1 MIYIDRFSENTHI
14 KFHENPPSGSRAVPC
29 KQTKRHTDRQTDM
42 TKLIDTILNFAKARE
57 KREIVPSYKHFESFN
72 ETNSI

>member
-1 MIYIDRFSENTHI
+1 MKILPVAAEL
-14 KFHENPPSGSRAVPC
+14 FHANRQ
-29 KQTKRHTDRQTDM
+29 KDRQTEM

-57 KREIVPSYKHFESFN
+57 KREIVPSYKYFESFN